1 MKNKEK
7 FFSSYFEKYKK
18 KPGIQ
23 MLFLKNKAQ
32 IFSFLCFLSIF
43 ALFNSPVKV
52 HTAVLEVAINNGP
65 RISKRVVS
73 IKEAKFKNVVSQN
86 FDFSCGAAALA
97 TLLKYQYGKEVTET
111 DVIKGMLAY
120 GDKILIKK
128 RGFSFLDM
136 KIYSQTLGFQANGYK
151 LKIEQLR
158 QVKIPTIVLIN
169 IRGYNHFVV
178 LKGVVGERVYT
189 ADPAWGNKVM
199 ELEEFLKSWNNVI
212 FVAAGPKEG
221 KPAGLAPA
229 ETRAK
234 IPKGQILRIKDK
246 VLDSFV
252 MDNSTHMFSGG
263 YPWW

>member
-1 MKNKEK
+1 M
-7 FFSSYFEKYKK
+7 KK
-18 KPGIQ
+18 KSPSLLSLTKIKKLQ
-23 MLFLKNKAQ
+23 EIHMIFLKGRDQ
-32 IFSFLCFLSIF
+32 MVPYLCFLSIL
-43 ALFNSPVKV
+43 ALFNSLTKV
-52 HTAVLEVAINNGP
+52 HAAILEVSINGGP

-97 TLLKYQYGKEVTET
+97 TLLKYQFGKDVTET
-111 DVIKGMLAY
+111 DVMKGMLEH

-136 KIYSQTLGFQANGYK
+136 KLYAQTLGYQANGYK
-151 LKIEQLR
+151 LKIEQLK

-169 IRGYNHFVV
+169 VRGYAHFVV
-178 LKGVVGERVYT
+178 LKGVIGERVYT
-189 ADPAWGNKVM
+189 ADPAWGNKVTD
-199 ELEEFLKSWNNVI
+199 LEEFLETWNNVI

-221 KPAGLAPA
+221 KPAGLAAA

-252 MDNSTHMFSGG
+252 MDNTTSWFSGS
-263 YPWW
+263 YRW